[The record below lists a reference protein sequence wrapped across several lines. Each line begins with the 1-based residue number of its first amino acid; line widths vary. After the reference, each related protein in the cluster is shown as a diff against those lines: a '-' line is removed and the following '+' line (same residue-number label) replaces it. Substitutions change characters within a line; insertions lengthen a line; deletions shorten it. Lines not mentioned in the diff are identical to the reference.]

1 MTPPAPRR
9 SRSFDPSRGNDE
21 RPPTAVASGLG
32 KRSVE
37 PYPRPAIALPDPPL
51 ADPVARIVL
60 RPWALSD
67 VAALVAAW
75 ADPVIAAA
83 NGVPDDVSVSAATRW
98 IRGAGRASG
107 AGAVLDLVIGPFDGG
122 ATVLGEVGLRNI
134 DRGASPGRDQL
145 VDRRRASRRRPRR
158 RGGSPAGGLGVVR
171 PGRAR
176 PGVGS
181 HRPDECGLG
190 SVAAAVGLVAL
201 GSADGTVVWS
211 CSRPAS
217 PPPSGP

>member
-1 MTPPAPRR
+1 M
-9 SRSFDPSRGNDE
+9 
-21 RPPTAVASGLG
+21 
-32 KRSVE
+32 
-37 PYPRPAIALPDPPL
+37 
-51 ADPVARIVL
+51 ARIVL

-98 IRGAGRASG
+98 IRGGAARRC

-122 ATVLGEVGLRNI
+122 ATVLGEVGLRNV
-134 DRGASPGRDQL
+134 DRA
-145 VDRRRASRRRPRR
+145 RRRAEISWWIAAEH
-158 RGGSPAGGLGVVR
+158 RGGGLAAAAARLLAGWALSAPGGLDQVW
-171 PGRAR
+171 AR
-176 PGVGS
+176 IDPTNAAS
-181 HRPDECGLG
+181 AR
-190 SVAAAVGLVAL
+190 VAAAVGLVAL